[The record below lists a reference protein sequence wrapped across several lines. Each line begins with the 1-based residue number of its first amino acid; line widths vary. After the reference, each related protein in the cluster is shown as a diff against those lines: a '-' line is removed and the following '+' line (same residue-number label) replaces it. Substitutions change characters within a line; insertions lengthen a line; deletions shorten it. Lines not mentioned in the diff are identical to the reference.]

1 MFRKKRNM
9 IVIILA
15 RLCWEYWSLTERW
28 ISFFLAQFKSQPTL
42 ISRALR
48 RDKFTWRTCYHSWH
62 PHAFILGDER
72 ERVASERG
80 RRVRGRMSMKG
91 GDFSISYSSRRR
103 KCKRTV
109 RYRWRK
115 EEKEEKEA
123 HHRCFSF
130 LRIAPVKRS
139 KKKCYT
145 QTKWRKLMRS
155 SKGIS
160 EQRCYLVKPDTL
172 ILQNKNVS
180 DR

>member
-1 MFRKKRNM
+1 M

-15 RLCWEYWSLTERW
+15 RLYWEYWSLTERW
-28 ISFFLAQFKSQPTL
+28 ISFFFAQFKSQPTL

-72 ERVASERG
+72 ERVANERG

-91 GDFSISYSSRRR
+91 GDFSISYSSRRH

-115 EEKEEKEA
+115 GEKEEKEA

-130 LRIAPVKRS
+130 LRIAR
-139 KKKCYT
+139 
-145 QTKWRKLMRS
+145 QWNDRRKNATH
-155 SKGIS
+155 
-160 EQRCYLVKPDTL
+160 KP
-172 ILQNKNVS
+172 S
-180 DR
+180 DVN

>member
-1 MFRKKRNM
+1 MFRKNRNM

-72 ERVASERG
+72 ERVASKRG

-91 GDFSISYSSRRR
+91 GDFSISYSSRLAVSAREPCDTVRGRKRGKKRRRIIVASRSSESRQWNDRR
-103 KCKRTV
+103 KNVT
-109 RYRWRK
+109 
-115 EEKEEKEA
+115 
-123 HHRCFSF
+123 H
-130 LRIAPVKRS
+130 
-139 KKKCYT
+139 
-145 QTKWRKLMRS
+145 
-155 SKGIS
+155 
-160 EQRCYLVKPDTL
+160 KP
-172 ILQNKNVS
+172 S
-180 DR
+180 DVN